1 MAGRV
6 RFTITVTSLY
16 DLVQQMEAGEV
27 TIPAHQRDYC
37 WSVKKQKEFI
47 DTILEGTPT
56 QGIIMRR
63 VDRSGAFLSLE
74 DGRQRLTTGQRF
86 LNDEFSVPYQGVERT
101 FSTLPV
107 AAQQAVRG
115 YQLSVTTYSNATGEQ
130 MVRIFDRF
138 QNGEPLSIGERFHS
152 MTEISPIVA
161 YTKNMLMSEESPLFA
176 RVTATFGNRSG
187 VDKRRKNLT
196 NAMAI
201 VFGLAFGAGCITK
214 KWPQITEHHP
224 EAGGSLLSR
233 PFDQNRVTETLEQ
246 VLEIYEEV
254 ERLCPA
260 RGKSIKNTQWAVGKI
275 TGYIIHSLTKPDA
288 QPFALVKRK
297 WVAFLV
303 GARADPT
310 QLVTVLHADDQ
321 AARFWDFNRWE
332 MGMLRVFD
340 PAEAQRRA
348 DERLTRRRGAAMDPE
363 EDDESS
369 DSDE

>member
-6 RFTITVTSLY
+6 RFVITVTSLY

-74 DGRQRLTTGQRF
+74 DGRQRLTTGQRY
-86 LNDEFSVPYQGVERT
+86 LNDEFSVTYQGVERT
-101 FSTLPV
+101 FSELPV

-138 QNGEPLSIGERFHS
+138 QNGEPLSIGERYHS

-161 YTKNMLMSEESPLFA
+161 YTKRMLMSEESPLHQ
-176 RVTATFGNRSG
+176 RVTAVFGNRSG

-196 NAMAI
+196 NAMAL

-224 EAGGSLLSR
+224 DLGGSLLSR
-233 PFDQNRVTETLEQ
+233 PFDEERTTENLSKL
-246 VLEIYEEV
+246 LEIYEEV
-254 ERLCPA
+254 ERQCPA
-260 RGKSIKNTQWAVGKI
+260 RGKTIKNMQWAVGKVS
-275 TGYIIHSLTKPDA
+275 GYIAHSITKHDA
-288 QPFALVKRK
+288 QPFAIVKRK
-297 WVAFLV
+297 WVTFLV
-303 GARADPT
+303 AARQDPT

-321 AARFWDFNRWE
+321 KARFWDMERWE

-340 PAEAQRRA
+340 PAEAERRA
-348 DERLTRRRGAAMDPE
+348 AERAVGRRGVASLDP